1 MYSLFSSPAKLKAG
15 VRRSERGVCD
25 RVSFLHVQ
33 ELVHTGAGG
42 YLRSDVPRG
51 EIREREREREREAET
66 ETEIET
72 MSRVKRQTDKLYF
85 LYNCV

>member
-51 EIREREREREREAET
+51 EIRARERERERERGRDRDRDRDRDDVTGKKA
-66 ETEIET
+66 
-72 MSRVKRQTDKLYF
+72 DG
-85 LYNCV
+85 